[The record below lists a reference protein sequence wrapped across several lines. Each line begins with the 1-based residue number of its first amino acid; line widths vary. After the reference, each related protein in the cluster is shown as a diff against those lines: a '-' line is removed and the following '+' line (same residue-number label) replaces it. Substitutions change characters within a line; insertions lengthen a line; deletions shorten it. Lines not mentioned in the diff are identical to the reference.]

1 MGLRA
6 TDVRGVGPSGQLAHR
21 RALAVALVVL
31 ATVAGL
37 GLLTH
42 KETPLAVD
50 RATAIRLAAAAPETR
65 VAAARADK
73 VMVIPIDRD
82 FVKVTW
88 LRHGRTTA
96 TAGVHRDG
104 TLTAAIK
111 YQKNAGYGAP
121 LSHGLLVLAALTAL
135 FLLATLRGPLRR
147 RRTLDVLALAATV
160 GPTVL
165 IDRGLLALGE
175 GMAAVLIG
183 YLIVRGVQLAVRGP
197 QPDEDDEAPVLLERL
212 AGHARLP
219 KLSSQVGLL
228 LLIITVLIT
237 VTSTGVV
244 DVAYANMEGAT
255 VLLTGQLPYGHMPA
269 DVIHGDTYGL
279 PIYALY
285 APLAAIW
292 PVHTDW
298 DDAIGALII
307 GAGAAVLCA
316 LGMARA
322 AAGGGGRAGGSNSA
336 AIAILA
342 LPASLMTFSS
352 GTNDVLIAAALIWA
366 FAWWSRPAAS
376 SALLAVAGLAKVAPL
391 VLLPLWLAR
400 LRGTALVRAV
410 AACVAAALV
419 VLAGLVAVGGLH
431 GPGDMVHAMSF
442 QLDRRSMMSIWTM
455 LGIEPLQPLMQG
467 VAPAIA
473 LGGAVLVWLDRGVAA
488 DPRRIAGLVVAT
500 LGALQLA
507 ANHWAP
513 LYLIWLAP
521 PAMVA
526 LLGPLGARAIAQ
538 PAPASAAASP
548 QLAAA

>member
-1 MGLRA
+1 M
-6 TDVRGVGPSGQLAHR
+6 GPSGQLARR
-21 RALAVALVVL
+21 RALAVALVVF
-31 ATVAGL
+31 ATVASF

-42 KETPLAVD
+42 EETPLAVD
-50 RATAIRLAAAAPETR
+50 RATAIHLAAAAPETR

-73 VMVIPIDRD
+73 VEVIPIDHD

-88 LRHGRTTA
+88 LRKGRTTA

-104 TLTAAIK
+104 AITAPVK
-111 YQKNAGYGAP
+111 YQPIAGYGAP
-121 LSHGLLVLAALTAL
+121 LAHGLLLLGALTAL

-147 RRTLDVLALAATV
+147 RRTLDTLALAATV
-160 GPTVL
+160 VPTVL

-175 GMAAVLIG
+175 GLAAVLIG
-183 YLIVRGVQLAVRGP
+183 YLVARGVQLAVRGP
-197 QPDEDDEAPVLLERL
+197 RPGEDDAAPVLLERL
-212 AGHARLP
+212 AARATLAKLP
-219 KLSSQVGLL
+219 RQLGLL
-228 LLIITVLIT
+228 LLFITVLMT
-237 VTSTGVV
+237 LTSAGVV
-244 DVAYANMEGAT
+244 DVAFANMEGAT
-255 VLLTGQLPYGHMPA
+255 ILLTGQLPYGHMPS

-285 APLAAIW
+285 APFAAIW
-292 PVHTDW
+292 PVHSDW
-298 DDAIGALII
+298 DDAVGALVL
-307 GAGAAVLCA
+307 GAGAAILCA

-322 AAGGGGRAGGSNSA
+322 AGGARWPA
-336 AIAILA
+336 AIAVLA

-376 SALLAVAGLAKVAPL
+376 SALLALAGLAKVAPL

-400 LRGTALVRAV
+400 LRGAALARAV
-410 AACVAAALV
+410 AACAAAALI
-419 VLAGLVAVGGLH
+419 VLAGLIALGGLH

-442 QLDRRSMMSIWTM
+442 QLSRRSMMSIWTT
-455 LGIEPLQPLMQG
+455 LGIESLQPLMQG

-488 DPRRIAGLVVAT
+488 DPRRIAGLVAAT

-513 LYLIWLAP
+513 LYLVWLAP

-526 LLGPLGARAIAQ
+526 LLGPLGARAAAQ
-538 PAPASAAASP
+538 PAPATATASP

>member
-1 MGLRA
+1 M
-6 TDVRGVGPSGQLAHR
+6 GPSGQLAR
-21 RALAVALVVL
+21 TRAAIVALVVFT
-31 ATVAGL
+31 AVAGL

-65 VAAARADK
+65 VAAAHADS

-96 TAGVHRDG
+96 TAGVNRNG
-104 TLTAAIK
+104 TLAWPSK
-111 YQKNAGYGAP
+111 YKKIAGYGAP
-121 LSHGLLVLAALTAL
+121 LSHGLLILGALTAL

-147 RRTLDVLALAATV
+147 RRTLDVVALAATV
-160 GPTVL
+160 VPTVL

-183 YLIVRGVQLAVRGP
+183 YLVVRGVQLAVRGP
-197 QPDEDDEAPVLLERL
+197 APGDEDDDAPVLLERL
-212 AGHARLP
+212 AARAALPRLP
-219 KLSSQVGLL
+219 LQIGLL
-228 LLIITVLIT
+228 LLAITVLVT
-237 VTSTGVV
+237 VTSAGIV
-244 DVAYANMEGAT
+244 DVAFANMEGAT
-255 VLLTGQLPYGHMPA
+255 VLLAGHLPYGHMPA

-279 PIYALY
+279 PIYAVY
-285 APLAAIW
+285 APFAAIW
-292 PVHTDW
+292 PVHTGW
-298 DDAIGALII
+298 DDAIGALVL
-307 GAGAAVLCA
+307 GAGAAIVCA

-322 AAGGGGRAGGSNSA
+322 AGGTRWPA
-336 AIAILA
+336 AIALLA

-376 SALLAVAGLAKVAPL
+376 SALLALAGLAKVAPL

-400 LRGTALVRAV
+400 LRGAALARAV
-410 AACVAAALV
+410 AACAAAGAI
-419 VLAGLVAVGGLH
+419 VLAGLVALGGLH
-431 GPGDMVHAMSF
+431 GPSDMAHAMTF
-442 QLDRRSMMSIWTM
+442 QLSRRSMMSIWTA

-473 LGGAVLVWLDRGVAA
+473 LGGATLVWLDRSVAA
-488 DPRRIAGLVVAT
+488 DPRRIAGLVAAT

-513 LYLIWLAP
+513 LYLVWLAP

-526 LLGPLGARAIAQ
+526 LLGPLGSRVAQ
-538 PAPASAAASP
+538 PTAVAAPAPA
-548 QLAAA
+548 QLATA

>member
-1 MGLRA
+1 VHA
-6 TDVRGVGPSGQLAHR
+6 TDVRGVGPSGQLARR
-21 RALAVALVVL
+21 RALAVALVVF

-65 VAAARADK
+65 VAAAHADS
-73 VMVIPIDRD
+73 VMVIPIDQD

-96 TAGVHRDG
+96 TAGVNRDG
-104 TLTAAIK
+104 TLAWPSK
-111 YQKNAGYGAP
+111 YKKIAGYGAP
-121 LSHGLLVLAALTAL
+121 LAHGLLLLGALTAL

-147 RRTLDVLALAATV
+147 RRTLDALALAAAV
-160 GPTVL
+160 VPTVL

-175 GMAAVLIG
+175 GMAAVLIA
-183 YLIVRGVQLAVRGP
+183 YLIARGVQLAVRGP
-197 QPDEDDEAPVLLERL
+197 VPDEDHDAPVLLERL
-212 AGHARLP
+212 AAHA
-219 KLSSQVGLL
+219 KLRTLSRQVGLL
-228 LLIITVLIT
+228 LLFITVLMTI
-237 VTSTGVV
+237 TSTGVV

-255 VLLTGQLPYGHMPA
+255 VLLGGHLPYGHMPA

-279 PIYALY
+279 PIYAIY
-285 APLAAIW
+285 APLAAVW
-292 PVHTDW
+292 PVHSDW
-298 DDAIGALII
+298 DNAIGALVL
-307 GAGAAVLCA
+307 GAGAALLCA

-322 AAGGGGRAGGSNSA
+322 AGAGARWPA
-336 AIAILA
+336 AIAVLA

-376 SALLAVAGLAKVAPL
+376 SALLALAGLAKVAPL

-400 LRGTALVRAV
+400 LRGGALVRAV
-410 AACVAAALV
+410 VACGAVGAI
-419 VLAGLVAVGGLH
+419 VLAGLVALGGLH

-442 QLDRRSMMSIWTM
+442 QLSRRSMMSIWTAF
-455 LGIEPLQPLMQG
+455 GIEPLQPLMQG

-473 LGGAVLVWLDRGVAA
+473 LGGATLVWLDRSVAV
-488 DPRRIAGLVVAT
+488 DPRRVAGLVAAT

-526 LLGPLGARAIAQ
+526 LLGPLAARAAAE
-538 PAPASAAASP
+538 PAAAPTSAP
-548 QLAAA
+548 VSLAAAA

>member
-1 MGLRA
+1 MRA
-6 TDVRGVGPSGQLAHR
+6 TDVQGVGPSGQLARR
-21 RALAVALVVL
+21 RALAVTLVVF

-65 VAAARADK
+65 VAAAHADK

-82 FVKVTW
+82 IVKVAW
-88 LRHGRTTA
+88 LRHSRATA
-96 TAGVHRDG
+96 TAGVRRDG
-104 TLTAAIK
+104 TLTSPIS
-111 YQKNAGYGAP
+111 YQKTAGYGTP
-121 LSHGLLVLAALTAL
+121 LAHGLLLLGALTVL

-147 RRTLDVLALAATV
+147 RRTVDALALAAV
-160 GPTVL
+160 VVPTVL

-175 GMAAVLIG
+175 GIAAVLIG
-183 YLIVRGVQLAVRGP
+183 YLVIRGVQLALHGP
-197 QPDEDDEAPVLLERL
+197 KPDEDGDAPVLLERL
-212 AGHARLP
+212 AAHATLP
-219 KLSSQVGLL
+219 KLSSQIGFLL
-228 LLIITVLIT
+228 LVLTVLMT

-279 PIYALY
+279 PIYVLY

-298 DDAIGALII
+298 DDALGALVL
-307 GAGAAVLCA
+307 GAGAAILCA

-322 AAGGGGRAGGSNSA
+322 AGGGSSRWPA
-336 AIAILA
+336 AIAVLA
-342 LPASLMTFSS
+342 LPMSLMTFSS

-376 SALLAVAGLAKVAPL
+376 SALLALAGLAKVAPL

-400 LRGTALVRAV
+400 LRGAALLRALV
-410 AACVAAALV
+410 ACAAAGTL
-419 VLAGLVAVGGLH
+419 VLAGLVALGGLH

-442 QLDRRSMMSIWTM
+442 QLSRRSTMSIWTT
-455 LGIEPLQPLMQG
+455 LGIEPLQPLMAG
-467 VAPAIA
+467 IAPAIA
-473 LGGAVLVWLDRGVAA
+473 LGGATLVWLDRSVAA
-488 DPRRIAGLVVAT
+488 DPRRIAGLVAAT

-526 LLGPLGARAIAQ
+526 LLGPLGARAAVRH
-538 PAPASAAASP
+538 APATATAP
-548 QLAAA
+548 TQLAAA

>member
-1 MGLRA
+1 M
-6 TDVRGVGPSGQLAHR
+6 GPSGQLARR
-21 RALAVALVVL
+21 RALAVALVVF

-42 KETPLAVD
+42 EETPLALD
-50 RATAIRLAAAAPETR
+50 RTTAISLAAAAPETR

-73 VMVIPIDRD
+73 VMVIPIDHD

-88 LRHGRTTA
+88 LRNGRTTA
-96 TAGVHRDG
+96 TAGVKRDG
-104 TLTAAIK
+104 TLAWPSK
-111 YQKNAGYGAP
+111 YKKIAGYGAP
-121 LSHGLLVLAALTAL
+121 LAHGLLVLGVLTAL

-147 RRTLDVLALAATV
+147 RRTLDALALAAV
-160 GPTVL
+160 VVPTVL

-175 GMAAVLIG
+175 GLAAVLIG

-197 QPDEDDEAPVLLERL
+197 QPDEDDDDAPVLLQRL
-212 AGHARLP
+212 AARATLP
-219 KLSSQVGLL
+219 KLTRQIGLL
-228 LLIITVLIT
+228 LLFITVLT
-237 VTSTGVV
+237 TLTSAGVV

-255 VLLTGQLPYGHMPA
+255 VLLTGQLPYGHMPS

-285 APLAAIW
+285 APFAAIW

-298 DDAIGALII
+298 DDAIGALVL
-307 GAGAAVLCA
+307 GAGAAILCA

-322 AAGGGGRAGGSNSA
+322 VGGARWPA
-336 AIAILA
+336 AIAVLA

-376 SALLAVAGLAKVAPL
+376 SALLAMAGLAKVAPL

-400 LRGTALVRAV
+400 LRGAALARAI
-410 AACVAAALV
+410 AACGIAGVT
-419 VLAGLVAVGGLH
+419 VLAGLVALGGLH
-431 GPGDMVHAMSF
+431 GPSDMVHAMSF
-442 QLDRRSMMSIWTM
+442 QLSRRSMMSIWTIF
-455 LGIEPLQPLMQG
+455 GIEPLQPLMQG

-473 LGGAVLVWLDRGVAA
+473 LGGATLVWLDRSVAA
-488 DPRRIAGLVVAT
+488 DPRRIAGLVAAT

-513 LYLIWLAP
+513 LYLVWLAP

-526 LLGPLGARAIAQ
+526 LLGPLGARAATQ
-538 PAPASAAASP
+538 PAPATATAPP

>member
-1 MGLRA
+1 
-6 TDVRGVGPSGQLAHR
+6 VGPSGQLAR
-21 RALAVALVVL
+21 TRALAVALVVL
-31 ATVAGL
+31 TTVAGL
-37 GLLTH
+37 GLLTR
-42 KETPLAVD
+42 KETPLAVQ
-50 RATAIRLAAAAPETR
+50 RATAIRLAAATPETR
-65 VAAARADK
+65 VAAARADR
-73 VMVIPIDRD
+73 VVVLSIDRD
-82 FVKVTW
+82 LVKVTW

-104 TLTAAIK
+104 TVTMPTRYRKI
-111 YQKNAGYGAP
+111 AGYGTP
-121 LSHGLLVLAALTAL
+121 LSHGLLLLGALTAL

-160 GPTVL
+160 VPTVL

-175 GMAAVLIG
+175 GLAAVLIG
-183 YLIVRGVQLAVRGP
+183 YLIVRGIQLGLRGP
-197 QPDEDDEAPVLLERL
+197 ATAQDDDAPVLLERL
-212 AGHARLP
+212 AARAALP
-219 KLSSQVGLL
+219 SLPRQVGLL
-228 LLIITVLIT
+228 LLFVTVLT
-237 VTSTGVV
+237 TLTSTGVV

-279 PIYALY
+279 PIYAIY

-298 DDAIGALII
+298 DDALGALIL
-307 GAGAAVLCA
+307 GAGAAIVCA

-322 AAGGGGRAGGSNSA
+322 AGGTRWPA
-336 AIAILA
+336 AIAVLA
-342 LPASLMTFSS
+342 LPAALMTFSS

-376 SALLAVAGLAKVAPL
+376 SALLALAGLAKVAPL

-400 LRGTALVRAV
+400 LRGAALLRAF
-410 AACVAAALV
+410 AACAAVGAI
-419 VLAGLVAVGGLH
+419 VLAGLIALGGLH
-431 GPGDMVHAMSF
+431 GPGDMVHAMTF
-442 QLDRRSMMSIWTM
+442 QLSRRSMMSIWTT
-455 LGIEPLQPLMQG
+455 LGIESWQPLMQG

-473 LGGAVLVWLDRGVAA
+473 LGGATLIWLDRSVAA
-488 DPRRIAGLVVAT
+488 DPRRVAGLVVAT

-513 LYLIWLAP
+513 LYLVWLAP

-526 LLGPLGARAIAQ
+526 LLGPLGVRAAAKSAPASASA
-538 PAPASAAASP
+538 PAPASA
-548 QLAAA
+548 QLAAAA

>member
-1 MGLRA
+1 
-6 TDVRGVGPSGQLAHR
+6 VGPSGQLARR

-31 ATVAGL
+31 TTVAGL

-42 KETPLAVD
+42 KETPLAVE
-50 RATAIRLAAAAPETR
+50 RSAAIRLAAATPETR
-65 VAAARADK
+65 DAATRADK
-73 VMVIPIDRD
+73 VMVIPIDHD

-104 TLTAAIK
+104 TVTLPTK
-111 YQKNAGYGAP
+111 YQRIAGYGAP
-121 LSHGLLVLAALTAL
+121 LAHGLLMLGALTVL
-135 FLLATLRGPLRR
+135 FLLVTLRGPLRR
-147 RRTLDVLALAATV
+147 RRTLDAVALAAV
-160 GPTVL
+160 VVPTVL
-165 IDRGLLALGE
+165 IDRGLLAVGE
-175 GMAAVLIG
+175 GIAAVLIG

-197 QPDEDDEAPVLLERL
+197 RPDEDGDAPVLLERL
-212 AGHARLP
+212 AAHATLP
-219 KLSSQVGLL
+219 KLSGQVGLL
-228 LLIITVLIT
+228 LLALTVLVTI
-237 VTSTGVV
+237 TSTGVV

-292 PVHTDW
+292 PVHSDW
-298 DDAIGALII
+298 DDAVGALIL
-307 GAGAAVLCA
+307 GAGAAILCV
-316 LGMARA
+316 LGMVRV
-322 AAGGGGRAGGSNSA
+322 AGGTRWPA
-336 AIAILA
+336 AIAVLA

-376 SALLAVAGLAKVAPL
+376 SALLALAGLAKVAPL

-400 LRGTALVRAV
+400 LRGAALLHALVAC
-410 AACVAAALV
+410 AAIGAI
-419 VLAGLVAVGGLH
+419 VLAGLVALGGLH

-442 QLDRRSMMSIWTM
+442 QLSRRSMMSIWTM
-455 LGIEPLQPLMQG
+455 LGIESLQPLMAG

-473 LGGAVLVWLDRGVAA
+473 LGGATLVWLDRSVAA
-488 DPRRIAGLVVAT
+488 DPRRIAGLVAAT

-513 LYLIWLAP
+513 LYLVWLAP

-526 LLGPLGARAIAQ
+526 LLGPLGARAAAQ
-538 PAPASAAASP
+538 SAPATATAP
-548 QLAAA
+548 TQLAAA

>member
-1 MGLRA
+1 
-6 TDVRGVGPSGQLAHR
+6 VGPSGQLARR
-21 RALAVALVVL
+21 RALAVALVVF
-31 ATVAGL
+31 ATVAGF

-42 KETPLAVD
+42 EETPLAVD
-50 RATAIRLAAAAPETR
+50 RSTAIGIGAQAPEIRT
-65 VAAARADK
+65 AAARADK

-88 LRHGRTTA
+88 LRDGRATA
-96 TAGVHRDG
+96 TVGVTRDG
-104 TLTAAIK
+104 ALKAPVTYRKI
-111 YQKNAGYGAP
+111 AGYGAP
-121 LSHGLLVLAALTAL
+121 LAHGLLLLGALTAL

-147 RRTLDVLALAATV
+147 RRTLDALVLAAV
-160 GPTVL
+160 VVPTVL

-175 GMAAVLIG
+175 GVAAVLIG
-183 YLIVRGVQLAVRGP
+183 YLIVRGTQLAVQGP
-197 QPDEDDEAPVLLERL
+197 VTDEDRDAPVLLERI
-212 AGHARLP
+212 AARVALP
-219 KLSSQVGLL
+219 GFARQVGLL
-228 LLIITVLIT
+228 LLFVTVLVT

-255 VLLTGQLPYGHMPA
+255 VLLTGQLPYGNMPA

-279 PIYALY
+279 PIYAIY
-285 APLAAIW
+285 APFAAIW

-298 DDAIGALII
+298 DDAIGALVL

-322 AAGGGGRAGGSNSA
+322 AGGRRWPA

-400 LRGTALVRAV
+400 LRGAALARAV
-410 AACVAAALV
+410 LACAAAGMV
-419 VLAGLVAVGGLH
+419 VLAGLVALGGPH
-431 GPGDMVHAMSF
+431 GPADMVHAMSF
-442 QLDRRSMMSIWTM
+442 QLDRRSMMSVWTT
-455 LGIEPLQPLMQG
+455 LGIEPLQPLMLG
-467 VAPAIA
+467 VAPALA
-473 LGGAVLVWLDRGVAA
+473 LGGATLVWLDRSVAA
-488 DPRRIAGLVVAT
+488 DPRRVAGLVAAT

-513 LYLIWLAP
+513 LYLVWLAP

-526 LLGPLGARAIAQ
+526 LLGPLGARAAAPR
-538 PAPASAAASP
+538 PAPSPATAAAR
-548 QLAAA
+548 LAAA